1 MPDPVVTNPATPVTA
16 TSTATT
22 PSTAIQTVAQRAKTL
37 PETVPWYG
45 WLGIG
50 VVSGL
55 LLGKAMR

>member
-1 MPDPVVTNPATPVTA
+1 MPDPIVANPATPVTN

-22 PSTAIQTVAQRAKTL
+22 PATAIQTIEQRAKTL

-55 LLGKAMR
+55 IIGRVMR

>member
-1 MPDPVVTNPATPVTA
+1 MPDPVVSNPTSPVASTTATPA
-16 TSTATT
+16 
-22 PSTAIQTVAQRAKTL
+22 TAIQTIEQRAKTL

-55 LLGKAMR
+55 IIGKVLR